1 MYSSL
6 NLFQMQLVEFKSAFL
21 THLNR
26 MQEFV
31 IISVVFE
38 IWLKLNVMSSIYVKL
53 KYTWM

>member
-38 IWLKLNVMSSIYVKL
+38 YG
-53 KYTWM
+53 

>member
-1 MYSSL
+1 MKMYSSL

-53 KYTWM
+53 KYT